1 MRIVNKKGL
10 HNYHIL
16 EHLEAGVA
24 LHGHE
29 VKSVRAGRVDL
40 SESFA
45 RIMNDEVY
53 LINALI
59 PPYQNAIIKDYNP
72 TRMRKLL
79 LHRNQIR
86 NLVGT
91 LSQSKM
97 ALIPVSIYDKNN
109 LIKVELGVAKSKKQ
123 FDKRREIKERDQ
135 IRREQQEFRGKE

>member
-16 EHLEAGVA
+16 EHLEAGVV
-24 LHGHE
+24 LFGHE

-45 RIMNDEVY
+45 RVMNDQVY

-59 PPYQNAIIKDYNP
+59 PAYQGAVIKDYTP

-86 NLVGT
+86 NLIGT
-91 LSQSKM
+91 LSQSKVT
-97 ALIPVSIYDKNN
+97 LIPVSVYDKNN
-109 LIKVELGVAKSKKQ
+109 LIKIELGVGKAKKQ
-123 FDKRREIKERDQ
+123 VDKRREVKERDN
-135 IRREQQEFRGKE
+135 IRREEQEFRGKE